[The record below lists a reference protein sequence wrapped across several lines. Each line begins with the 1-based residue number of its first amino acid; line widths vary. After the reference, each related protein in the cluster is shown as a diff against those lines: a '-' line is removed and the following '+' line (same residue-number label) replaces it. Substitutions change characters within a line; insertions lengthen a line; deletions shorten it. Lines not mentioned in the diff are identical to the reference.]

1 MLFTKKYDNSLFLN
15 MISDKR
21 LLLNIYIHKML
32 KNELNDMMDDECIT
46 LVNGLNIN

>member
-1 MLFTKKYDNSLFLN
+1 
-15 MISDKR
+15 
-21 LLLNIYIHKML
+21 ML